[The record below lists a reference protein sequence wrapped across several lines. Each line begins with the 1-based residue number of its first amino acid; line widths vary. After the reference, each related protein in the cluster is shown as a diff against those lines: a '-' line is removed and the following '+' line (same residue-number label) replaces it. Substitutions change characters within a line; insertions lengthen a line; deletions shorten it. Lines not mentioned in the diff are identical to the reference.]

1 MSKQNIK
8 QEITDL
14 LSKKK
19 NLSGR
24 FAQNP
29 DKYRVLYGKPNQ
41 DFYVTKDGEHVSIEE
56 QKIFKE
62 YFPESFVSINISK
75 QFPDEL

>member
-1 MSKQNIK
+1 
-8 QEITDL
+8 L
-14 LSKKK
+14 H
-19 NLSGR
+19 
-24 FAQNP
+24 
-29 DKYRVLYGKPNQ
+29 GKPNQ